1 MDHSQR
7 ELDALAT
14 AARQLQSAASNDQL
28 LQRIVDIAVASI
40 AGCDYAGISVDRAGK
55 VSSPTVSDPQ
65 VLAIDALQYAIDSGP
80 CLQAM
85 RGDEV
90 FIDAPALE
98 HDPRFVPF
106 GDEAA
111 KAGCR
116 SVLAH
121 RLYVDSHGLGSL
133 NLYASQPHAFTD
145 YDRTQSVVLSA
156 LASLALNMTL
166 LEIDGEGLREAV
178 LTRDVIGQAKG
189 ILMEREHVNADEAFA
204 KLRQQSQDQN
214 VKLRDIAQQVIDSS
228 GAGGSSGTTGGRH
241 PAAPEALL
249 TRTPLPP

>member
-14 AARQLQSAASNDQL
+14 AARQLQSAGSNDQL
-28 LQRIVDIAVASI
+28 LQRIVDTAVASI
-40 AGCDYAGISVDRAGK
+40 VGCDYAGVSVDRDGK
-55 VSSPTVSDPQ
+55 VDSPTVSDPQ
-65 VLAIDALQYAIDSGP
+65 VLAIDTLQYSINSGP

-90 FIDAPALE
+90 FIDAPDLE

-116 SVLAH
+116 SVLAD
-121 RLYVDSHGLGSL
+121 RLYVDSQALGSL

-145 YDRTQSVVLSA
+145 DDRTQSVVLSA
-156 LASLALNMTL
+156 LASMALNMTR
-166 LEIDGEGLREAV
+166 LEFDGEGLREAV

-189 ILMEREHVNADEAFA
+189 ILMEREHLSADGAFA

-214 VKLRDIAQQVIDSS
+214 VKLRDVAQQLVDASE
-228 GAGGSSGTTGGRH
+228 AGSSERGARECRAH
-241 PAAPEALL
+241 PACGGVVGRS
-249 TRTPLPP
+249 T